1 MLRGENSDQEILR
14 PLDEIRKDID
24 QIDQEL
30 VTLLSRRTDLAIE
43 VGKIKGR
50 DGKPFFTPE
59 RERAIYE
66 RLSSINPGPLLPKQL
81 KSIYREIISAAIA
94 AEKPLTV
101 AYWGPAGTFTNM
113 AALQT
118 FGGST
123 ELAAQDSISDVF
135 KAVENNKADYGVV
148 PVENSVAGVVPETL
162 DMFPQTNVKICAE
175 TYVAI
180 DHHLVSTLTDLDK
193 IKTVYAGPQPSAQCK
208 RWLKMNIPA
217 AEIVEV
223 VPTAK
228 AAQAALE
235 DPTGAAIANVLG
247 AEMVGI
253 PILHEHIA
261 DNPQNRTRFLV
272 IGYNEPTKTGRDKT
286 SVMFN
291 LRNRPGE
298 LYRAL
303 EALYEHG
310 VNLMMIESRP
320 APRASFEYIFYTD
333 CAGHRT
339 DDNLVAAINRLKGQA
354 LETTVLGSYPMAE
367 ANA

>member
-1 MLRGENSDQEILR
+1 MLRVENSDQEILR

-24 QIDQEL
+24 QVDQEL
-30 VTLLSRRTDLAIE
+30 VKLLSKRTDLAIE
-43 VGKIKGR
+43 VGKIKSR

-59 RERAIYE
+59 RERAVYE
-66 RLSSINPGPLLPKQL
+66 RLSAINTGPLLPKQL
-81 KSIYREIISAAIA
+81 RSIYREIISAAIA

-101 AYWGPAGTFTNM
+101 AYWGPPGTFTNM

-228 AAQAALE
+228 AAQTALE

-253 PILHEHIA
+253 PILQEHIA

-272 IGYNEPTKTGRDKT
+272 IGYNEPVKTGRDKT
-286 SVMFN
+286 SIMFN

-339 DDNLVAAINRLKGQA
+339 DDNLVAAIHRLKGLA
-354 LETTVLGSYPMAE
+354 LETTVLGSYPMSE
-367 ANA
+367 SNA

>member
-24 QIDQEL
+24 QVDQEL
-30 VTLLSRRTDLAIE
+30 VKLLSKRTDLAIE
-43 VGKIKGR
+43 VGKIKSR

-59 RERAIYE
+59 RERAVYE
-66 RLSSINPGPLLPKQL
+66 RLSAINTGPLLPKQL
-81 KSIYREIISAAIA
+81 RSIYREIISAAIA

-101 AYWGPAGTFTNM
+101 AYWGPPGTFTNM

-228 AAQAALE
+228 AAQTALE

-253 PILHEHIA
+253 PILQEHIA

-272 IGYNEPTKTGRDKT
+272 IGYNEPVKTGRDKT
-286 SVMFN
+286 SIMFN

-339 DDNLVAAINRLKGQA
+339 DDNLVAAIHRLKGLA
-354 LETTVLGSYPMAE
+354 LETTVLGSYPMSE
-367 ANA
+367 SNA

>member
-1 MLRGENSDQEILR
+1 MLRGDHSDSENLR

-24 QIDQEL
+24 LIDQEL

-66 RLSSINPGPLLPKQL
+66 RLSAINPGPLLPKQL

-101 AYWGPAGTFTNM
+101 AYWGPPGTFTNM

-123 ELAAQDSISDVF
+123 NLAAEDSISDVF

-180 DHHLVSTLTDLDK
+180 DHHLVSTLTDMNQ

-228 AAQAALE
+228 AAQAALD

-253 PILHEHIA
+253 PILQEHIA

-272 IGYNEPTKTGRDKT
+272 IGYNEPVKTGRDKT
-286 SVMFN
+286 SIMFN

-367 ANA
+367 SNG

>member
-1 MLRGENSDQEILR
+1 MLRGDNSDQEILR

-24 QIDQEL
+24 LIDQEL

-66 RLSSINPGPLLPKQL
+66 RLSAINPGPLLPKQL

-101 AYWGPAGTFTNM
+101 AYWGPPGTYTNM

-123 ELAAQDSISDVF
+123 NMAAQDTISDVF

-208 RWLKMNIPA
+208 RWLKMNVPA
-217 AEIVEV
+217 AEIVEMA
-223 VPTAK
+223 PTSK

-235 DPTGAAIANVLG
+235 DPTGAAIANTLG

-253 PILHEHIA
+253 PILQEHIA

-272 IGYNEPTKTGRDKT
+272 IGYNEPVKTGRDKT
-286 SVMFN
+286 SIMFN

-303 EALYEHG
+303 EAMYEHG

-354 LETTVLGSYPMAE
+354 LETTVLGSYPLAE
-367 ANA
+367 PNG